1 VSRCAAGDL
10 TSGTAIESAG
20 RTAPA
25 AHGDCMRESVSD
37 SQRATGGERGAGG
50 LHGDACSLV
59 PRNACPSPSSVRAGC
74 PAVLL
79 VAPKFFLFGI
89 FAGSVFALL
98 ASWSSN
104 DRWLGCAALATRH
117 S

>member
-59 PRNACPSPSSVRAGC
+59 PRNACPSPSSVRAGR
-74 PAVLL
+74 PAVLDSAGGAEVL
-79 VAPKFFLFGI
+79 SLWHLCWQRVRVA
-89 FAGSVFALL
+89 S
-98 ASWSSN
+98 
-104 DRWLGCAALATRH
+104 
-117 S
+117 